1 MTQFFI
7 RRLIG
12 LSIFVFLIPMIL
24 AADSSAQWSLPGNTT
39 LDNSSAGISRGVNG
53 GAALNI
59 GYMGGNR
66 SLAAGYTGLVL
77 PGACVSSYFVYD
89 LKGLLLS
96 ASLPVLDM
104 KKFFGTIRGAY
115 LFSTNVSAD
124 QEITWLH
131 LPTGTR
137 TWNLA
142 TSTFF
147 KLEGE
152 VGYPVDDL
160 YSFIGGLRWESLSTN
175 FGDPDP
181 SYYFTISAME
191 SGLGIGI
198 YQPFVG
204 VSLQQKLGNK
214 LLLVRLAGFPVM
226 LATLEHFNTCNN
238 NGEPFAHVG
247 RQDIRSGYFLESSCE
262 MRATT
267 FSGFDIGTFINWE
280 LYRGTCI
287 MNLERR
293 AMGPPETVTSADVD
307 FIYNRSSITIGAN
320 AVMPFS
326 LPF

>member
-1 MTQFFI
+1 MTRSFS
-7 RRLIG
+7 RRLAG
-12 LSIFVFLIPMIL
+12 LSILVLLIPLFLPVHASAWLSSLGKTSPGIL
-24 AADSSAQWSLPGNTT
+24 SSS
-39 LDNSSAGISRGVNG
+39 NG
-53 GAALNI
+53 GLVLNI

-89 LKGLLLS
+89 LKGLLVSAAVPLFEMNKLS
-96 ASLPVLDM
+96 
-104 KKFFGTIRGAY
+104 GTIRGSY
-115 LFSTNVSAD
+115 LFSTDVSAD
-124 QEITWLH
+124 QEITWLYF
-131 LPTGTR
+131 PTGTR
-137 TWNLA
+137 TWNKA
-142 TSTFF
+142 RSAFF

-152 VGYPVDDL
+152 VGYSVDDS
-160 YSFIGGLRWESLSTN
+160 YSFIGGVRWESLSTN

-204 VSLQQKLGNK
+204 ASYLQRLGNK
-214 LLLVRLAGFPVM
+214 LLSVRLAGFPVM

-247 RQDIRSGYFLESSCE
+247 RQDIRSGYFLEASCE
-262 MRATT
+262 IRATR
-267 FSGFDIGTFINWE
+267 FSGIDIGAFLNWE

-293 AMGPPETVTSADVD
+293 AMGPPETVTAADVN
-307 FIYNRSSITIGAN
+307 FIYNRSSFTIGAN

-326 LPF
+326 SPF